1 METLIIYGKAINA
14 KINWKKFYIL
24 YIKNIKFLHLFK
36 I

>member
-1 METLIIYGKAINA
+1 MEILIIYKKTINI